1 MFRAKAWEFF
11 YAEKVELPGVSLN
24 DHTMIILPAIDIKNG
39 HCVRLLQGL
48 EDQVTEYFEDP
59 IDPAKEFLAV
69 GSEWVHVVDLDGAFS
84 GSPKNFDAVQKIAD
98 LGLKVE
104 FGGGIRELDDIR
116 RVIASGVSRVVV
128 GTKACESL
136 DFVKAMAEEFGPK
149 VAVGIDARAGKVAV
163 HGWVDVTDVPAI
175 GLAQQVA
182 AAGIQTIIYTDITTD
197 GMMRGPN
204 FEGMKEMWSAV
215 DCDVI
220 ASGGVSDIHDV
231 IHYSN
236 LAQRYPNCSG
246 VIIGKAIYEKA
257 IDLKEAL
264 AVAAGQKTES

>member
-1 MFRAKAWEFF
+1 
-11 YAEKVELPGVSLN
+11 
-24 DHTMIILPAIDIKNG
+24 MIIFPAIDIKNG
-39 HCVRLLQGL
+39 RCVRLLQGL
-48 EDQVTEYFEDP
+48 ADQKTEYFEDP
-59 IDPAKEFLAV
+59 VDPAKEFMAA

-84 GSPKNFDAVQKIAD
+84 GTPKNFDAVRRIAE

-104 FGGGIRELDDIR
+104 FGGGIRQMEDIR
-116 RVIASGVSRVVV
+116 NVLQAGVSRVVV
-128 GTKACESL
+128 GTRACESL
-136 DFVKAMAEEFGPK
+136 DFVKAMAKEFGPQ

-182 AAGIQTIIYTDITTD
+182 AAGIETIIYTDITTD

-215 DCDVI
+215 DCNVI
-220 ASGGVSDIHDV
+220 ASGGVADLHDV
-231 IHYSN
+231 IHYAD
-236 LAQRYPNCSG
+236 LAPRFPNFHG

-264 AVAAGQKTES
+264 NIAAAVGRV

>member
-1 MFRAKAWEFF
+1 M
-11 YAEKVELPGVSLN
+11 
-24 DHTMIILPAIDIKNG
+24 TILPAIDIKNG
-39 HCVRLLQGL
+39 HCVRLVQGL
-48 EDQVTEYFEDP
+48 ADQETEYFEDP
-59 IDPAKEFLAV
+59 VDPAKDFIAA

-84 GSPKNFDAVQKIAD
+84 GTPKNMDAVRRIAE
-98 LGLKVE
+98 LGIKVE
-104 FGGGIRELDDIR
+104 FGGGIRELSDIR
-116 RVIASGVSRVVV
+116 KVIDAGVSRVVV

-136 DFVKAMAEEFGPK
+136 DFVKQMADQFGDK

-182 AAGIQTIIYTDITTD
+182 KAGIQTIIYTDITTD

-215 DCDVI
+215 DCNVI
-220 ASGGVSDIHDV
+220 ASGGVSDLHDV
-231 IHYSN
+231 IHYAD
-236 LAQRYPNCSG
+236 LAPRYPNFYG

-257 IDLKEAL
+257 IDLKDAL
-264 AVAAGQKTES
+264 KVASGAKSA